1 MDKKLEAFI
10 QFTITDKNKL
20 LTQLGK
26 IRKNGVAFCKEEM
39 LIGINTIGIP
49 IFNHENKPIAAVVIA
64 GPSKRVKCEINSS
77 LVTALKKA
85 AKEISSQL
93 YHQISLEKD

>member
-1 MDKKLEAFI
+1 LDKKLEAFI